1 MIHRIGPF
9 LPEIADVR
17 GRFAMPEICIIV
29 YLDQW
34 YSTQSLC
41 TVLLVCFEGVF
52 SNSLAKQ
59 YGSPNNSLIL
69 KYVIANPIYLCEDM
83 VHSIVTYMVQF
94 TSSFH
99 VF

>member
-34 YSTQSLC
+34 
-41 TVLLVCFEGVF
+41 
-52 SNSLAKQ
+52 
-59 YGSPNNSLIL
+59 
-69 KYVIANPIYLCEDM
+69 
-83 VHSIVTYMVQF
+83 
-94 TSSFH
+94 
-99 VF
+99 